1 MAENPEPF
9 AKPNFEARP
18 VTLEP
23 GNGTHADVYAGF
35 LDAIERGQPPV
46 ADGSEGRLSLELA
59 NALIYSG
66 VTNAPVNLPLDR
78 GAYHELLEKLRAG
91 ATSRLTAAS

>member
-1 MAENPEPF
+1 
-9 AKPNFEARP
+9 

-23 GNGTHADVYAGF
+23 GTGTHADVYAGF
-35 LDAIERGQPPV
+35 LDAIERGTPLV

-66 VTNAPVNLPLDR
+66 FTNTPVRLPLDR
-78 GAYHELLEKLRAG
+78 AAYHDLLEKLRAG
-91 ATSRLTAAS
+91 ATSFLIPASQLAGI